1 MPMEP
6 HCQFTAKDFSI
17 LETMLERCRE
27 RDGQLAALLRR
38 KLKAAT
44 VVFRDDIPANVV
56 TLNSRIVYRVGNEA
70 LGPHVIVQGE
80 GQDFSD
86 YDALSIHTPRGLGL
100 LGLAEGQS
108 ITIDLGGDG
117 AETLTV
123 ERLVF
128 QPEADLRER
137 DRQVTKPIQLAADS
151 SGPQSTIVSFRPR
164 PAQPVIDDP
173 DNDDPGPRAA

>member
-27 RDGQLAALLRR
+27 RDGRLAALLRR

-56 TLNSRIVYRVGNEA
+56 TLNSRVVYRAGNEA
-70 LGPHVIVQGE
+70 LGPHVIVQSE

-86 YDALSIHTPRGLGL
+86 YALSIHTPRGLGL

-108 ITIDLGGDG
+108 ITIDLGEDG
-117 AETLTV
+117 SETLTV
-123 ERLVF
+123 EKLVF
-128 QPEADLRER
+128 QPEADLRQR
-137 DRQVTKPIQLAADS
+137 DRQVTKPIQLAADN
-151 SGPQSTIVSFRPR
+151 SGSQSTVVSFRQR
-164 PAQPVIDDP
+164 PTPAIIDDP

>member
-27 RDGQLAALLRR
+27 RDGRLAALLRR

-56 TLNSRIVYRVGNEA
+56 TLNSRVVYRAGNEA
-70 LGPHVIVQGE
+70 LGPHVIVQSE

-86 YDALSIHTPRGLGL
+86 YALSIHTPRGLGL

-108 ITIDLGGDG
+108 ITIDLGKDG
-117 AETLTV
+117 SETLTV
-123 ERLVF
+123 EKLVF
-128 QPEADLRER
+128 QPEADLRQR
-137 DRQVTKPIQLAADS
+137 DRQVTKPIQLAADN
-151 SGPQSTIVSFRPR
+151 SGSQSTVVSFRQR
-164 PAQPVIDDP
+164 PAPAIIDDP